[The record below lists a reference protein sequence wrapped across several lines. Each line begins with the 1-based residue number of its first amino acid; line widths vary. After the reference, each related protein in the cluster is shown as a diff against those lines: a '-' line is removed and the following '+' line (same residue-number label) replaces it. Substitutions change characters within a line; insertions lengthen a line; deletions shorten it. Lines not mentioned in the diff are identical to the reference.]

1 MDNIWLQI
9 ALAVTMGMMLFF
21 LYPRAKQWMRN
32 GPKAQQGD
40 WMAAVIPLLAVVGF
54 VLLLIMLV

>member
-21 LYPRAKQWMRN
+21 LFPKAKQWMEH
-32 GPKAQQGD
+32 GPRAQQGD

>member
-1 MDNIWLQI
+1 MDSIWLQL

-21 LYPRAKQWMRN
+21 LYPRAKHWMQN

-40 WMAAVIPLLAVVGF
+40 WMAAVIPLLAVFAF